1 MRHAKAGYKLGRT
14 SSHRK
19 AMFRN
24 MITSLLVHEKIKTTD
39 VKAKELKRLADKMVT
54 LGKRG
59 DLHARRQALAFVR
72 SRAAVKKLFEE
83 ISPRFAN
90 RAGGYTRVIKL
101 GYRHGDNAPVSLVEF
116 VVEGE
121 KKKET
126 KKKKAERKTE
136 SE

>member
-1 MRHAKAGYKLGRT
+1 MRHAKAGFKLGRT

-24 MITSLLVHEKIKTTD
+24 MMTSLLVHEKIKTTD

-59 DLHARRQALAFVR
+59 DLHARRRALTYVR
-72 SRAAVKKLFEE
+72 SKAAVKKLFEE
-83 ISPRFAN
+83 ISPRFLN
-90 RAGGYTRVIKL
+90 RSGGYTRVVKL
-101 GYRHGDNAPVSLVEF
+101 GYRHGDNAPLALVEF

-121 KKKET
+121 KKE
-126 KKKKAERKTE
+126 KKKKKVEKKAEG
-136 SE
+136 

>member
-39 VKAKELKRLADKMVT
+39 MKAKELKRLADKMVT

-72 SRAAVKKLFEE
+72 SKAAVKKLFEE

-101 GYRHGDNAPVSLVEF
+101 GYRHGDNAPLALVEF

-121 KKKET
+121 KKKEG
-126 KKKKAERKTE
+126 KKKKEGRK
-136 SE
+136 SEGV

>member
-1 MRHAKAGYKLGRT
+1 MRHAKAGFKLGRT

-59 DLHARRQALAFVR
+59 DLHARRRALTYVR
-72 SRAAVKKLFEE
+72 SKAAVKKLFEE
-83 ISPRFAN
+83 ISPRFLN
-90 RAGGYTRVIKL
+90 RSGGYTRVVKL
-101 GYRHGDNAPVSLVEF
+101 GYRHGDNAPLALVEF

-121 KKKET
+121 KKE
-126 KKKKAERKTE
+126 KKKKKVEKKAEG
-136 SE
+136 